1 MGAHEALHSFA
12 ARLVPEKGAHYLIEA
27 FRSARPE
34 GLKLV
39 IAGDAPHEEDYKKR
53 LKALAKGDPDIIFTG
68 HASGET
74 LEELF
79 SNPHLFVLP
88 SEIGG
93 LPTALLEAMSYGNA
107 CLVSDIPENIEAL
120 NGLGFTFRT
129 KNPRPR
135 RKAQRDGNAHSRDD
149 KLRPKAK
156 ICT

>member
-129 KNPRPR
+129 KSPRPR
-135 RKAQRDGNAHSRDD
+135 R
-149 KLRPKAK
+149 
-156 ICT
+156 